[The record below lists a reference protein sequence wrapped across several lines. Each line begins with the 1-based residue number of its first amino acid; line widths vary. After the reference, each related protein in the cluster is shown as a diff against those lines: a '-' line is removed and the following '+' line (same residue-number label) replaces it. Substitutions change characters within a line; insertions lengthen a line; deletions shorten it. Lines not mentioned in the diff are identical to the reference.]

1 MSCSCRRTRPSTR
14 VRGIVSCMR
23 LRQRSSVD
31 LPQPDGPMIAV
42 TSFGGTS
49 SVTSRTA
56 CVSPKYAFN
65 PNVCTAM
72 TGPLLETAVGDV
84 ASLLSSTRAVMPTSE
99 PRARHESRDDADHQ
113 HEPDQDCRTRP
124 CLCMPVVIRT
134 VGVDVDLEWQSGDR
148 LRQLQGPEL
157 LPEAGEEQ
165 WGRLARDARDGD
177 EHPRHDAAECSP
189 QNDL

>member
-1 MSCSCRRTRPSTR
+1 MSCSCSSTLPSTR
-14 VRGIVSCMR
+14 ARGTVSCMR
-23 LRQRSSVD
+23 LRQRSRVD

-42 TSFGGTS
+42 TSFGGMS

-65 PNVCTAM
+65 PMVCTAM
-72 TGPLLETAVGDV
+72 TGPLLETAVGGL
-84 ASLLSSTRAVMPTSE
+84 ASLRSSARSVMPTSE
-99 PRARHESRDDADHQ
+99 ARARHESRDDADHQ
-113 HEPDQDCRTRP
+113 HEPDQDRRTRP
-124 CLCMPVVIRT
+124 CLRMPVVIRT
-134 VGVDVDLEWQSGDR
+134 VGVDVDLERQCGDG
-148 LRQLQGPEL
+148 LRQLEGPEL
-157 LPEAGEEQ
+157 VAEGGEEQ